1 LAVKTIG
8 FDKLGRDLQKVIENI
23 GDVEIITAELDALM
37 KKFVHVDTGY
47 LKSTIYHKGNVAGA
61 DAPYAGD
68 EEERGGE
75 HAFATRAIEAFNLKD
90 FADGVWAPL

>member
-8 FDKLGRDLQKVIENI
+8 FDKLGRDLQKVIETI
-23 GDVEIITAELDALM
+23 GDVEIITTQLDTLM
-37 KKFVHVDTGY
+37 QKFVHVDSGD
-47 LKSTIYHKGNVAGA
+47 LKKSIYHKGNVAGA
-61 DAPYAGD
+61 DAPYAGT

-75 HAFATRAIEAFNLKD
+75 HAFATQAIEAFNLKD